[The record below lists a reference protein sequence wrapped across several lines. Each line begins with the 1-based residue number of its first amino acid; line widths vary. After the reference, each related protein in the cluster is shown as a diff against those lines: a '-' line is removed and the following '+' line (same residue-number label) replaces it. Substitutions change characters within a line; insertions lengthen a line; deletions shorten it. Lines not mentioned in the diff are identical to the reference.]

1 MNMHIISVMG
11 LICLRSLLIN
21 AQKPP
26 EQMFR
31 GLLGINQQGERED
44 AISNE
49 KSDVVLVIERH
60 RLLLSAL

>member
-1 MNMHIISVMG
+1 MNMFEYQS
-11 LICLRSLLIN
+11 SAN

-26 EQMFR
+26 EPLFR
-31 GLLGINQQGERED
+31 GLSGINQQGERED

-49 KSDVVLVIERH
+49 QSDVVVVIERH